1 METTFNYAELLSYDF
16 AKSKDNTVFTLFGV
30 THQHL
35 IKIVYQ
41 FDLKELTII
50 EQVGVR
56 QDENFDGT

>member
-16 AKSKDNTVFTLFGV
+16 AKSEDNTVFTLFGV

-41 FDLKELTII
+41 FDLKEL
-50 EQVGVR
+50 
-56 QDENFDGT
+56 